1 MDLREKKTKKAIRNA
16 FLELRA
22 KKPLERISIKELAE
36 LAEISKATFYLHYHD
51 IYDLSDCLQKEIIQ
65 NILNSISQPDLFLS
79 DRARF
84 IYELHHAFHSQQ
96 AMIDILFSGS
106 QASVLPNSI
115 ERELKN
121 YIFEF
126 IPEARTDAKF
136 NILLSYSVQG
146 GYHVHLEN
154 HKQFGIDYIIETL
167 IEVNKLI
174 PFDSKYI
181 K

>member
-1 MDLREKKTKKAIRNA
+1 MDLREKKTKKAIKNA

-22 KKPLERISIKELAE
+22 NKPLERISIKELTE

-65 NILNSISQPDLFLS
+65 NILSSISQPDLLLS

-84 IYELHHAFHSQQ
+84 VYELHHAFHSQQ

-106 QASVLPNSI
+106 QASVLSNSI

-121 YIFEF
+121 YIFEL
-126 IPEARTDAKF
+126 IPEAKNDAKF
-136 NILLSYSVQG
+136 NILLSYTIQG
-146 GYHVHLEN
+146 GHHAYLEN
-154 HKQFGIDYIIETL
+154 HKQFGIDCIIETL
-167 IEVNKLI
+167 IELNNFI
-174 PFDSKYI
+174 PFDDEYTK
-181 K
+181 